1 MKRSVLLA
9 AFLLL
14 STATLLAQ
22 QENDRLYILME
33 FMSVSDEMDGDYQ
46 QVEEFWTKIH
56 QQRIAD
62 NNIVGW
68 DLWAMMPNG
77 TKQGSQYFTVT
88 LFSSLAAMLEGIPSD
103 KFQEYV
109 QNAYPNMS
117 QKDRDVMMEKTVK
130 SRDIAHQVFT
140 TEINNTDGDF
150 NMEVGTLMVFD
161 IMKQQNDNYE
171 KVEDEIFKPWHQ
183 QMVDNGQKGAWGLL
197 RIILPAGSEAVG
209 SHITYSMYKDYAQ
222 LANHWEGNGG
232 DMDLTTSLAVQ
243 KALKTRDMRGVEMA
257 RLVMKVR

>member
-1 MKRSVLLA
+1 MKKTIFLFALMLLGIA
-9 AFLLL
+9 HLF
-14 STATLLAQ
+14 AQ
-22 QENDRLYILME
+22 EENDQLYILLE

-77 TKQGSQYFTVT
+77 TQQGSQYFTVT
-88 LFSSLAAMLEGIPSD
+88 LFTSLAAMLEGIPGD
-103 KFQEYV
+103 KFQEYM
-109 QNAYPNMS
+109 QNAYPDMS
-117 QKDRDVMMEKTVK
+117 QSDRDAMMEKTVK
-130 SRDIAHQVFT
+130 SRDIAHQVYT
-140 TEINNTDGDF
+140 TEINNTSADF
-150 NMEVGTLMVFD
+150 DMAIGTMMVFD
-161 IMKQQNDNYE
+161 IMKQKDNSYE

-183 QMVDNGQKGAWGLL
+183 QMVESGQKGAWGLL

-209 SHITYSMYKDYAQ
+209 SHITYSMYKDFDQ
-222 LANHWEGNGG
+222 LANHWEGDGG
-232 DMDLTTSLAVQ
+232 EMNLMTSLAVQ